1 MQIGESTFVIIG
13 HEVMS
18 STNDIIDSGGSAVLM
33 EFLVENS
40 RLLSDGVCLKLL
52 FVHEPAG
59 IRQHLRIRGDVKL
72 HA

>member
-1 MQIGESTFVIIG
+1 
-13 HEVMS
+13 
-18 STNDIIDSGGSAVLM
+18 M